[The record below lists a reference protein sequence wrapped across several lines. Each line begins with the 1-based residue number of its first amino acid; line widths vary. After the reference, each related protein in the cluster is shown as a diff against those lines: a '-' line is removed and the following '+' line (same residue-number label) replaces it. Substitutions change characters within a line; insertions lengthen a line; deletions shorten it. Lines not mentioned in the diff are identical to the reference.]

1 MNSSKIKAL
10 SNVVEFYFGLSTVPQ
25 ASLCEYRG
33 ELCNFELSDHAITS
47 NMSR

>member
-25 ASLCEYRG
+25 ASLCEYRR